1 MLAQK
6 NKRVPTM
13 KKQQEFQ
20 EKTDRKLLQQ
30 SSILN
35 QPFFAKRM
43 FGSPKMSPLDA
54 TTKKQFTKLLV
65 ASIC

>member
-13 KKQQEFQ
+13 KKQEFQ
-20 EKTDRKLLQQ
+20 EKPDRQSLQQ

-35 QPFFAKRM
+35 QTFFAKRM
-43 FGSPKMSPLDA
+43 IGSPKMSPLEA